1 MYRCF
6 YYKLGFM
13 SKVIINGAHDA
24 PNRVLFAH
32 GAGAGMEHAD
42 ITCLAEGL
50 ADEQIQVIRFE
61 FPFMQKTR
69 ADGRRRP
76 PDREP
81 ALLTC
86 WREVVAEFAHPR
98 LFLAGKSMGGRMA
111 SLVADELTP
120 AGLILLGF
128 PFTPPNKPEKFRG
141 QHLATL
147 KTPSLLVQGE
157 RDNFG
162 NKETI
167 LGYDLSPKIQTLWVK
182 DGDHSFSPRKA
193 SGITLEHNLAT
204 IVAGMRSFIL
214 AS

>member
-1 MYRCF
+1 MNHV
-6 YYKLGFM
+6 LM
-13 SKVIINGAHDA
+13 NGADDA
-24 PNRVLFAH
+24 PNRVLLAH
-32 GAGAGMEHAD
+32 GAGAGMEHAVM
-42 ITCLAEGL
+42 TCLAEGL
-50 ADEQIQVIRFE
+50 ADEHIQVIRFE

-69 ADGRRRP
+69 LDGRRRP

-111 SLVADELTP
+111 SLIADELTP

-141 QHLATL
+141 QHLASL
-147 KTPSLLVQGE
+147 QTPSLLVQGE

-167 LGYDLSPKIQTLWVK
+167 LGYDLAPTIQTLWVK
-182 DGDHSFSPRKA
+182 DGDHSFSPRKS
-193 SGITLEHNLAT
+193 SGTTLEHNLAA

-214 AS
+214 AR